1 MNKELKQ
8 TTLKIMLADDD
19 RDDCYLFENAL
30 KELPLTASVTFVR
43 DGEEVMNYL
52 DENIDHLPDVL
63 FLDLSMPRKTGYECL
78 TEIKE
83 NKKMAVLPVV
93 ILTTSF
99 IRNKEIESNLAK
111 NLLKMGARGYIRKP
125 SDFIQFKQ
133 IIYTTLCNIFK
144 NNNAQNNV
152 HLDVTIT

>member
-111 NLLKMGARGYIRKP
+111 NLLKMGARGYICKP
-125 SDFIQFKQ
+125 SDFMQFKQ
-133 IIYTTLCNIFK
+133 IIYKTLCNIF
-144 NNNAQNNV
+144 
-152 HLDVTIT
+152 